1 METNNMQKAYTLC
14 YFIDYQSI
22 FTSVIYRHL
31 NDSSTIPGQ
40 GKEDHDGKFCH
51 KHDDEL

>member
-1 METNNMQKAYTLC
+1 MQEVYTT
-14 YFIDYQSI
+14 IDTRSI
-22 FTSVIYRHL
+22 FTPLPY
-31 NDSSTIPGQ
+31 DSSTIPGQ